1 MGPSKIRKAI
11 GAVKDRTS
19 ISMAKVSNSHSMSDL
34 EVAVLKAT
42 RHDEYPADE
51 RHVSEILSLTSYSRA
66 FISYTVE
73 LISKRLSK
81 TRNST
86 VALKTLVLAHR
97 LLTNGDPT
105 FQQEMFFATRRGTRL
120 LNMSDFRDKSKSRA
134 WDYSAFVR
142 TYALYLD
149 EQLEYRTQGRK
160 GRSRSRSTVVS
171 VSSVGEDAAP
181 VDVEGDEG
189 DHHHHHHHHHHEGE
203 GEGEDDEYVAER
215 SGSSTGSTAI
225 ATPVRGM
232 KTERIFTKTMHLQ
245 QLLERFLA
253 CRPTGEA
260 KANRIVLVSLYPVVR
275 ESFQL
280 YYELTE
286 IMGVLID
293 RFMEMDIE
301 DCAKVHEIFAR
312 LSKQFEELNLFY
324 NWCKSVG
331 IARSSEYP
339 EVERIPS
346 KKLDLM
352 DEFIHEK
359 AALLRR
365 KNDESSDQKL
375 ESTCKEEEDRS
386 QEPVIEGEEK
396 DDDMNAIKALPPPEG
411 FDIDAN
417 SDDNN
422 KDNIDQSNELV
433 KGTKSSTQQE
443 GDLLNLG
450 EDALKSEEH
459 GDRLALA
466 LFDGEA
472 SSTTTM
478 TANDE
483 STWVAFP
490 SDDQDWESSLVQ
502 SASHLNK
509 QKLALAG
516 GFDMLLLDGMYKQ
529 PPVNITT
536 AQTSNGSL
544 SSVALGSAGTPGPM
558 LALPAP
564 PPKPGDGGS
573 GVSVNGGDPFAASL
587 GVAPPAYVQMSEM
600 EKKQRLLVEEQVL
613 WQQYAR
619 DGMKGNF
626 GMPQNNSYGMGGYK
640 KNYH

>member
-1 MGPSKIRKAI
+1 MAPSKIRKAI

-19 ISMAKVSNSHSMSDL
+19 ISIAKVGNSHSMSDL

-42 RHDEYPADE
+42 RHDEYPADD
-51 RHVSEILSLTSYSRA
+51 RHLTEILSLTSYSRA
-66 FISYTVE
+66 FISYTVN

-97 LLTNGDPT
+97 LLTDGDPM

-149 EQLEYRTQGRK
+149 EQLEYRTQGKK
-160 GRSRSRSTVVS
+160 GRRRRSRSVS
-171 VSSVGEDAAP
+171 VSSAGEDATP
-181 VDVEGDEG
+181 VVEGDER
-189 DHHHHHHHHHHEGE
+189 DHEVEGE
-203 GEGEDDEYVAER
+203 GHEDDENVER
-215 SGSSTGSTAI
+215 SRSSTAGSTTI

-260 KANRIVLVSLYPVVR
+260 KANRIVLVALYPIAR

-280 YYELTE
+280 YFELTE

-359 AALLRR
+359 AALWRR
-365 KNDESSDQKL
+365 KSDKSSDHQKL
-375 ESTCKEEEDRS
+375 ELTYKEEEDRS
-386 QEPVIEGEEK
+386 QEPDAVEEEEK
-396 DDDMNAIKALPPPEG
+396 DVDDMNAIKALPPPEG
-411 FDIDAN
+411 FDIDVN
-417 SDDNN
+417 SDHDKN
-422 KDNIDQSNELV
+422 KDRDKAVEDTNKN
-433 KGTKSSTQQE
+433 TQQE
-443 GDLLNLG
+443 ADLLNLG
-450 EDALKSEEH
+450 EYALKSEEH

-472 SSTTTM
+472 STSMTTN
-478 TANDE
+478 ANN
-483 STWVAFP
+483 WVAFQK
-490 SDDQDWESSLVQ
+490 DDQSLDWEWGRCWWQ
-502 SASHLNK
+502 CY
-509 QKLALAG
+509 G
-516 GFDMLLLDGMYKQ
+516 EWRR
-529 PPVNITT
+529 PVC
-536 AQTSNGSL
+536 
-544 SSVALGSAGTPGPM
+544 
-558 LALPAP
+558 
-564 PPKPGDGGS
+564 
-573 GVSVNGGDPFAASL
+573 
-587 GVAPPAYVQMSEM
+587 GVA
-600 EKKQRLLVEEQVL
+600 R
-613 WQQYAR
+613 
-619 DGMKGNF
+619 
-626 GMPQNNSYGMGGYK
+626 GGAAGLRA
-640 KNYH
+640 NV

>member
-1 MGPSKIRKAI
+1 M
-11 GAVKDRTS
+11 
-19 ISMAKVSNSHSMSDL
+19 
-34 EVAVLKAT
+34 
-42 RHDEYPADE
+42 
-51 RHVSEILSLTSYSRA
+51 
-66 FISYTVE
+66 
-73 LISKRLSK
+73 
-81 TRNST
+81 
-86 VALKTLVLAHR
+86 
-97 LLTNGDPT
+97 

-149 EQLEYRTQGRK
+149 EQLEYRTQGKK
-160 GRSRSRSTVVS
+160 GRRRRRSRSVLSTV
-171 VSSVGEDAAP
+171 SSSAGEDATSAP
-181 VDVEGDEG
+181 VVEGDEG
-189 DHHHHHHHHHHEGE
+189 DHHEVEGGE
-203 GEGEDDEYVAER
+203 GGDEDDDDENVER
-215 SGSSTGSTAI
+215 SRSSTAGSTAI

-232 KTERIFTKTMHLQ
+232 KTERIFAKTMHLQ

-253 CRPTGEA
+253 CKPTGEA
-260 KANRIVLVSLYPVVR
+260 KANRIVLVALYPIAR

-280 YYELTE
+280 YFELTE

-359 AALLRR
+359 AALWRR
-365 KNDESSDQKL
+365 KSDKSSDHQKL
-375 ESTCKEEEDRS
+375 ELTYKEEEDRS
-386 QEPVIEGEEK
+386 QEPDAVEEEEK
-396 DDDMNAIKALPPPEG
+396 DVDDMNAIKALPPPEG
-411 FDIDAN
+411 FDIDDAN
-417 SDDNN
+417 SDHDKN
-422 KDNIDQSNELV
+422 KDRDKVVEDYTN
-433 KGTKSSTQQE
+433 KSTQQE
-443 GDLLNLG
+443 ADLLNLG
-450 EDALKSEEH
+450 EYALKSEEH

-472 SSTTTM
+472 STTM
-478 TANDE
+478 TTNANN
-483 STWVAFP
+483 WVAFQT
-490 SDDQDWESSLVQ
+490 DDQSSDWESSLVQ

-509 QKLALAG
+509 QKLALPG

-536 AQTSNGSL
+536 TAQTSNGSL
-544 SSVALGSAGTPGPM
+544 SSVALGSAGAPGPM

-564 PPKPGDGGS
+564 PPKPGDGAGGS
-573 GVSVNGGDPFAASL
+573 VAVNGGDPFAASL

-626 GMPQNNSYGMGGYK
+626 GMPQNNSYGMGGY
-640 KNYH
+640 NRNHH